1 MPAVFKS
8 IIRRWQNTIRN
19 FSSVWITWQA
29 SVEIAISRQPGKNV
43 SKNFPLKSKRGGLL
57 SLNFSETLPVM
68 FSFDS
73 KTLRFT
79 ITSEENRKEELMTNL
94 QKLEL
99 RRSEIREKL
108 SKLSAVESL
117 EPEQKTEI
125 TTLTEEFQDSEV
137 RYRAA
142 LIAEGEKAQTKEFGT
157 DGEGAEIRALRTR
170 APLKDYVLAASEKRS
185 LGGPHA
191 ELNEALG
198 VRTVGSSGGIV
209 IPFSVLAGERRQ
221 LPKDGEERAFTTTGE
236 YSGGE
241 LQRPILQEL
250 FGPGIFDALGVRVDS
265 VPAGAS
271 EWPLLS
277 GNVVPAQRKEGT
289 AAADATA
296 ASFLTASLKAKRLT
310 AEIELTHEMIA
321 AVVGVEES
329 FRMNLLDALK
339 SKMQDIILNGT
350 VPTVSNPQN
359 IEGFFTKLTGADL
372 ASAEATAGDYGGL
385 HALAVDGVHASTE
398 NEVTSVIGDE
408 TYRHA
413 AQTYLSGTAVSGS
426 QLLRE
431 RSAGCMA
438 STYIP
443 DAASMKQ
450 KAILHA
456 SGPNGGEMRGD
467 SVAGMWEGAGLE
479 VIRDFYS
486 NASVGVTLT
495 GIIMWDAAVALR
507 ASAYKEIDIQIAS

>member
-1 MPAVFKS
+1 
-8 IIRRWQNTIRN
+8 
-19 FSSVWITWQA
+19 
-29 SVEIAISRQPGKNV
+29 
-43 SKNFPLKSKRGGLL
+43 
-57 SLNFSETLPVM
+57 
-68 FSFDS
+68 
-73 KTLRFT
+73 
-79 ITSEENRKEELMTNL
+79 MTNL

-108 SKLSAVESL
+108 AGLSALESL

-198 VRTVGSSGGIV
+198 VKTVGNNGGIV

-221 LPKDGEERAFTTTGE
+221 LPKDGEERAFTGTSAYG
-236 YSGGE
+236 GGE

-250 FGPGIFDALGVRVDS
+250 FGPGILDALGVRIDS
-265 VPAGAS
+265 VPTGVS
-271 EWPLLS
+271 EWPLLT
-277 GNVVPAQRKEGT
+277 GNVAASQKKEGT
-289 AAADATA
+289 AASDATA
-296 ASFLTASLKAKRLT
+296 ATFTTVSLKPKRLT
-310 AEIELTHEMIA
+310 AEIELTHELIA
-321 AVVGVEES
+321 SVVGVEES

-339 SKMQDIILNGT
+339 SKMQDLILNGPA
-350 VPTVSNPQN
+350 PTNTNPQN
-359 IEGFFTKLTGADL
+359 VRGFFTKLSGSDL
-372 ASAEATAGDYGGL
+372 SSAEATAGDYGRL
-385 HALAVDGVHASTE
+385 HSLAVDGIHASME
-398 NEVTSVIGDE
+398 SEVMGVIGEE

-413 AQTYLSGTAVSGS
+413 AGLYIAGSGESGS
-426 QLLRE
+426 ELLKR
-431 RSAGCMA
+431 RSGGCMA
-438 STYIP
+438 SSYIP

-456 SGPNGGEMRGD
+456 AGPNGGPMRGD

-507 ASAYKEIDIQIAS
+507 ESAYKEIDIQIAS